1 MIDKLDPYLLVA
13 IFVLVLKQ
21 LLSPGGARSL
31 HIALAVLW
39 PLLRQLLGWLMILLG
54 ILGIFLPILQGI
66 IFLVLG
72 VALVGPRHPVI
83 RQVSVRSKKL
93 LRRWSGRGGL
103 LGWMGR
109 SGLKFVRQVREQTR
123 KLQRWRRG

>member
-1 MIDKLDPYLLVA
+1 MTDNVDPYCFIG

-21 LLSPGGARSL
+21 LLSLGGARSL
-31 HIALAVLW
+31 QIALAALW

-66 IFLVLG
+66 VFLVLG

-83 RQVSVRSKKL
+83 RQVSVRMKKL

-103 LGWMGR
+103 IGWIGR
-109 SGLKFVRQVREQTR
+109 AGLKFVRQVREQTR